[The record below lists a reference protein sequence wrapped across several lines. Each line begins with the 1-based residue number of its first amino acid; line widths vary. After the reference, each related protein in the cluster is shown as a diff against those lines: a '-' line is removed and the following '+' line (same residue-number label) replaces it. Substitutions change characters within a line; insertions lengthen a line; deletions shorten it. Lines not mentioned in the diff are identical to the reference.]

1 MQKVKERVTRRIEQA
16 QPRTERPDH
25 WTCQHGGLLL
35 MTLASMMPVEWGVE
49 VRLEWVQG
57 WRRGSM
63 GCRHLFRERSSGVVA
78 GGGVGSSPC
87 SQSWS
92 SPSPGRRGL
101 GKGLRCWAPG
111 DRRGSAELGGS
122 WARARG
128 NPLLGASTHI
138 FSVKEEEGPCYRGKC

>member
-1 MQKVKERVTRRIEQA
+1 MQNVKKRVTRRTEQA

-63 GCRHLFRERSSGVVA
+63 GCRHPLGA
-78 GGGVGSSPC
+78 QQWGGG
-87 SQSWS
+87 
-92 SPSPGRRGL
+92 GRRGGVKPWLTVLVQSKPREKGPRQGAQVL
-101 GKGLRCWAPG
+101 G
-111 DRRGSAELGGS
+111 
-122 WARARG
+122 ARG
-128 NPLLGASTHI
+128 PAGI
-138 FSVKEEEGPCYRGKC
+138 G